1 MKPTPEQIAYRKLK
15 ERRRLQ
21 FLQRKFQ
28 NHCKYILGGTLAHRL
43 RVSRW
48 NGLEDFRES
57 LEKSGN
63 LATIEAFLDFALSM
77 ENNNAPNE
85 TERSQRFDE
94 WLNSYL
100 REKKRLSD
108 YETICVYFRKEYDLI
123 KWGLENK
130 HISHSNLAEKL
141 GQELNIQLS
150 PRKVAELWREVVKE
164 KEPQSGVERKKRGRP
179 PKKSQDSQLTVETVG
194 ENLDSTT
201 QEQIPGNNT
210 VQGQNAGSPT
220 PQQGTG
226 DSQDDLTIDE
236 S

>member
-1 MKPTPEQIAYRKLK
+1 MKPTPEQLAYRRLK

-21 FLQRKFQ
+21 FLQTKSQ
-28 NHCKYILGGTLAHRL
+28 DHCKYILGAMLARRL
-43 RVSRW
+43 RVSGW
-48 NGLEDFRES
+48 NGLEDFRKS

-63 LATIEAFLDFALSM
+63 LVTIEAFLDFALSM

-94 WLNSYL
+94 WLDSYL
-100 REKKRLSD
+100 AEKKKLSD
-108 YETICVYFRKEYDLI
+108 YETIRDYFRKKYDLI

-130 HISHSNLAEKL
+130 QISHSNLAEKL

-150 PRKVAELWREVVKE
+150 PRKVAELWREVVKG
-164 KEPQSGVERKKRGRP
+164 KEPQSGVEHKKRGRP
-179 PKKSQDSQLTVETVG
+179 PKKSQDSQLTVETA
-194 ENLDSTT
+194 T
-201 QEQIPGNNT
+201 QAQTIGDNT
-210 VQGQNAGSPT
+210 VQGKNTGSPT

-226 DSQDDLTIDE
+226 NSQDDSTIDE

>member
-1 MKPTPEQIAYRKLK
+1 VKPTPEQLAYRRLK

-28 NHCKYILGGTLAHRL
+28 DHCKYILGGTLARRL
-43 RVSRW
+43 RVSGW
-48 NGLEDFRES
+48 SGLEDFRKS
-57 LEKSGN
+57 LEKSGS
-63 LATIEAFLDFALSM
+63 LVTIETFLDFALSM

-94 WLNSYL
+94 WLSSYL

-108 YETICVYFRKEYDLI
+108 YETICVYFRKEYELV
-123 KWGLENK
+123 KWGLKNK
-130 HISHSNLAEKL
+130 QISYGDLAEKL

-150 PRKVAELWREVVKE
+150 SKKVAELWREVVKE

-179 PKKSQDSQLTVETVG
+179 PKKSQDSQLTVETA
-194 ENLDSTT
+194 T
-201 QEQIPGNNT
+201 QAQTIGDNMVQEKNT
-210 VQGQNAGSPT
+210 GSPI

-226 DSQDDLTIDE
+226 NSQDDSTIDE